1 MQDSV
6 GPAFATRAP
15 HRHADTIFCMASIK
29 TYQRKSGDLSYTVV
43 WRTGGTRA
51 GRWCRETFDD
61 VRQAE
66 RFQDLVNG
74 HGQQWPPGW
83 VKGEGFVEASTAPA
97 SDAERFPAYAHGY
110 VKLLTDISDHTRT
123 NYIRFIDNHMV
134 PWFGELSV
142 SDRGSRITRDHVSR
156 WILDLQNGRPGP
168 HHPSGTVRRP
178 YAAKT
183 IANLHGL
190 LFSILQSAVDADP
203 RSRLEPWRTHQAAQ
217 GERHG
222 RRRGVPRAGGVRRA
236 AGPPTRGRR

>member
-97 SDAERFPAYAHGY
+97 SDAEVPGLRPRLREAA
-110 VKLLTDISDHTRT
+110 DR
-123 NYIRFIDNHMV
+123 YIR
-134 PWFGELSV
+134 
-142 SDRGSRITRDHVSR
+142 
-156 WILDLQNGRPGP
+156 P
-168 HHPSGTVRRP
+168 H
-178 YAAKT
+178 
-183 IANLHGL
+183 ANQLH
-190 LFSILQSAVDADP
+190 QVH
-203 RSRLEPWRTHQAAQ
+203 R
-217 GERHG
+217 
-222 RRRGVPRAGGVRRA
+222 
-236 AGPPTRGRR
+236 